1 MNTMN
6 DTISVQDA
14 AKHYGIT
21 RQAVY
26 KKMKAA
32 WKPYVVNQLSTDGK
46 PQKRLYTALLEDF
59 PVNQVDNGLHE
70 VDSKVDRFTEKV
82 DSEVDNHDN
91 QVDKEFTPDQKPSE
105 NASEAVSAAFL
116 IEEISFLRDQLKAKD
131 KQIASLS
138 ESLKAEQIKS
148 AKLTAMLPAYQEQPS
163 DAGQSESITQP
174 QDQPKG
180 FLAWWHNFWNGTTP
194 TK

>member
-59 PVNQVDNGLHE
+59 PVNQVDNGLH
-70 VDSKVDRFTEKV
+70 
-82 DSEVDNHDN
+82 EVDNHDN